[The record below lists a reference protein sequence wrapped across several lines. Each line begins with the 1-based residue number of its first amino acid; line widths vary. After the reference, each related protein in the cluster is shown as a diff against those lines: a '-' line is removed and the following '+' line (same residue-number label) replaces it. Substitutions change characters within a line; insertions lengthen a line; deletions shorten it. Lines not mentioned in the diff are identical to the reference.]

1 MYSGRPISEDEK
13 AAAALLAGKSPEDQL
28 LALKQAL
35 AVPPQHHQSYPICK
49 SRL

>member
-35 AVPPQHHQSYPICK
+35 AVPPTPPIVFH
-49 SRL
+49 L